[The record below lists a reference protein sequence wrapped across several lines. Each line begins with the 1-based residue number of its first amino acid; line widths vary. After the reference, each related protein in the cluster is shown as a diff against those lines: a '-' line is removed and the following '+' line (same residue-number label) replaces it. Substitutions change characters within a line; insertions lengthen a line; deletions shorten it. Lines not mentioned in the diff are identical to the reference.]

1 VDNLPCHSGR
11 MTKKR
16 MRTLACGVLG
26 RARRDKAGGAM
37 LRVRSPQDLGA
48 GVVFVV
54 IGLAGIYFGSNLA
67 MGTAARMGPGYF
79 PVMLSYL
86 IVALGL
92 VVSGRA
98 FATDGPD
105 IEPIHLR
112 PIFFVIASL
121 LIFGLLIDQAGL
133 AITTVVLTVVAAYAR
148 REVNLIE
155 TLLLGAGLALFTI
168 AVFVY
173 GLNQPLP
180 AWWGR

>member
-1 VDNLPCHSGR
+1 
-11 MTKKR
+11 
-16 MRTLACGVLG
+16 
-26 RARRDKAGGAM
+26 M
-37 LRVRSPQDLGA
+37 LRVRSPQDFGA
-48 GVVFVV
+48 GVVFIV
-54 IGLAGIYFGSNLA
+54 IGLAGIYFGRNLS

-92 VVSGRA
+92 VVGSRA
-98 FATDGPD
+98 FTTDGPE
-105 IEPIHLR
+105 IEGIQYR

-121 LIFGLLIDQAGL
+121 LVFGWLIDYLGL
-133 AITTVVLTVVAAYAR
+133 AITTVALTVIAAYAR
-148 REVNLIE
+148 REVNLSE
-155 TLLLGAGLALFTI
+155 TFILGVGLAVFTI

>member
-1 VDNLPCHSGR
+1 
-11 MTKKR
+11 MTKNAFA
-16 MRTLACGVLG
+16 RTYAGYRVAHG
-26 RARRDKAGGAM
+26 ATRAGGAM

-48 GVVFVV
+48 GLVFVV
-54 IGLAGIYFGSNLA
+54 IGLAGIYFGRNLA

-92 VVSGRA
+92 IVSGRA
-98 FATDGPD
+98 LATDGPD
-105 IEPIHLR
+105 IERIQLR

-121 LIFGLLIDQAGL
+121 LIFGLLIDYTGL
-133 AITTVVLTVVAAYAR
+133 AITTVTLTVIAAFAR

-155 TLLLGAGLALFTI
+155 TLLLGGGLALFTI

>member
-1 VDNLPCHSGR
+1 
-11 MTKKR
+11 
-16 MRTLACGVLG
+16 
-26 RARRDKAGGAM
+26 M

-48 GVVFVV
+48 GVVFIV
-54 IGLAGIYFGSNLA
+54 IGLAGIYFGRTLA

-92 VVSGRA
+92 VVAARG
-98 FATDGPD
+98 FTTDGPE
-105 IEPIHLR
+105 IEGIQLR

-121 LIFGLLIDQAGL
+121 LVFGWLIDYVGL
-133 AITTVVLTVVAAYAR
+133 AITTVALTVIAAYAR
-148 REVNLIE
+148 REVNLTE
-155 TLLLGAGLALFTI
+155 TLILGAGLALFTI